1 MRLASMVDFFNRFRR
16 AVLGIGILVLM
27 GGAIW
32 WVMLNLDTE
41 LKTVDILTDGDLAL
55 DPALETAAGE
65 QETGG
70 AAFFAGYR
78 LQRERI
84 RDQSIEMLQLLLDNQ
99 GADSSAREEAEELL
113 LEVVRLRELELI
125 VENMIRAQGYE
136 DAVFFYHDN
145 LATVLVKELDLDEK
159 SFLQISE
166 TVAGAVGVE
175 RENSQAMA
183 RPKNLNRAVQFGII

>member
-84 RDQSIEMLQLLLDNQ
+84 RDQSIEMLQLLLDNP

-166 TVAGAVGVE
+166 TVAGAGGVE
-175 RENSQAMA
+175 RENVQVMA
-183 RPKNLNRAVQFGII
+183 RP